1 MAARK
6 HPQPLRTGG
15 HAWGQQ
21 RVRLNV
27 SMNRLAELSG
37 VSKSLLSLAEQ
48 GRYLPTGDEWEA
60 VARAL
65 RDIEMVP
72 VTSTREAP

>member
-1 MAARK
+1 MAARRT
-6 HPQPLRTGG
+6 PQPLRTGG

-48 GRYLPTGDEWEA
+48 GRYLPTGAEWEA
-60 VARAL
+60 VSRAL
-65 RDIEMVP
+65 RDVQQGD
-72 VTSTREAP
+72 AP